1 MENREQYDPD
11 DLEHLMLERSFGD
24 LMEEER
30 AFALRH
36 VADAA
41 EYGRMRALLQ
51 QVHAQDRDLGAQ
63 DAGPEVRER
72 VLQAFRSRQRPEWRF
87 SMNSFGAAFLP
98 SRSSGMWR
106 PALVLGALV
115 LAVLTVVQVR
125 RASEAAKPA
134 QLAEVPVIRQAQQ
147 QARPHPEEPA
157 QAQAPAA
164 HAAKGDAADAPLG
177 ESSGWKRQEA
187 RAQGNAMPPPPS
199 PAEPNAGADIVLG
212 PGAGSSKSGL
222 AEMKEESIAATAA
235 RSAVA
240 EVDGMAAA
248 EPAMDATT
256 RKKAAPQ
263 HGAYTEADLLGL
275 LQQAW

>member
-11 DLEHLMLERSFGD
+11 DLEHLMLERSFGE

-51 QVHAQDRDLGAQ
+51 QVHAPDRDLGAQ

-87 SMNSFGAAFLP
+87 SLNSFGAAFLP
-98 SRSSGMWR
+98 RRSSGMWK

-147 QARPHPEEPA
+147 QTRPHPEEPA
-157 QAQAPAA
+157 QAPAA
-164 HAAKGDAADAPLG
+164 HAANGDAADG
-177 ESSGWKRQEA
+177 EGSGWKLQEA

-222 AEMKEESIAATAA
+222 AEMKEESIAATAP
-235 RSAVA
+235 RPAVA

-248 EPAMDATT
+248 EPARDAAT
-256 RKKAAPQ
+256 RKKAALQ